1 MNNHELSGDIQQIGL
16 SAFLR
21 KFSDFMAQEERRLDE
36 LNEKLEQKQEDRA
49 ERARAGEL
57 GPEWQKIQ
65 QRIDNGQTSLQA
77 VFSGD
82 DQSEEARILAGYSR
96 HNISKTADEM
106 RKAHDKGEASSAAD
120 LKWREM
126 FTQWTDMVSFLQ
138 EEATMLSKSEEIY
151 READLNVSKIWS
163 L

>member
-1 MNNHELSGDIQQIGL
+1 
-16 SAFLR
+16 
-21 KFSDFMAQEERRLDE
+21 
-36 LNEKLEQKQEDRA
+36 
-49 ERARAGEL
+49 
-57 GPEWQKIQ
+57 
-65 QRIDNGQTSLQA
+65 
-77 VFSGD
+77 
-82 DQSEEARILAGYSR
+82 
-96 HNISKTADEM
+96 M

>member
-77 VFSGD
+77 VFIG
-82 DQSEEARILAGYSR
+82 
-96 HNISKTADEM
+96 
-106 RKAHDKGEASSAAD
+106 
-120 LKWREM
+120 
-126 FTQWTDMVSFLQ
+126 
-138 EEATMLSKSEEIY
+138 
-151 READLNVSKIWS
+151 
-163 L
+163 